1 VHKNEIKRVRE
12 DPDLKGVQLETIV
25 HPNEYFARSYRLK
38 SLGKT
43 GGGKGL
49 REGGRGVEEAS
60 GSSSSDLTKVA
71 TAS

>member
-1 VHKNEIKRVRE
+1 MWSHRVFEHVHKNEIKRVRE

-43 GGGKGL
+43 GGGDDVKM
-49 REGGRGVEEAS
+49 EG
-60 GSSSSDLTKVA
+60 
-71 TAS
+71 